1 MDTIGKQDTFWN
13 LINEY
18 KIVVPKI
25 QRDYVQGRDND
36 TVRKNRK
43 EFVKELIDSL
53 AENKPMSLNFVYG
66 TIQNSNEFIP
76 IDGQQRLTTLFL
88 LHLYVLARKGDIDAI
103 GKLQKQFSYQTR
115 YTTNRFFE
123 DLAKNLP
130 DLLSKPEDPAQ
141 AIRASGWYVA
151 PWDNDPNI
159 LSCIVMLGLIHENY
173 KQKINE
179 NNEKSKQI
187 SELLIAD
194 NCPITFMWLQLDKS
208 FGSDN
213 QLYIRMNSRGKQ
225 LTDFENFKAE
235 LYEKILKSEES
246 DGAGKIND
254 FKKKIDGEWYSLFWD
269 ARLCRDTSKSQD
281 QMKDPDLNN
290 FNEMD
295 IEKRAFLIDRLLQ
308 HIFHWTIVSSICAY
322 KDAVVLTSASKNATK
337 EFVKSLYS
345 DLQPGREIER
355 VYIQE
360 YIDLYQNLENYE
372 EKDDLE
378 KEERERREK
387 ERKAAFSKDIIE
399 NFAYTLSFLNEL
411 KNENEAS
418 KIIFRFIIND
428 IFQINYGKKASI
440 NFTIRQYSARVLLY
454 SITKFAKCY
463 RIDEINKMERK
474 NDEIKAFKSWYRV
487 VLNLVSTQEI
497 DSPEDFQKAVRAIEE
512 WDNNTADWLESEK
525 VKGAFRPAQM
535 EEEILKLQLMGN
547 DDWRV
552 AVSQAENTNFEGDD
566 YQARDYFR
574 GQIGFLLHM
583 AGVKEDSLGNLKQD
597 QLNNFIYYSKAI
609 RCIFND
615 DNYWSGWKSD
625 EITNKPTTVDEID
638 SAKECSFD
646 NLFHRAML
654 TKGLYWSDAVAKGNG
669 IKTFFVYN
677 ESHNNYDWRGAFRQ
691 YFADDQRGKPQT
703 DDGWGVAVECL
714 KELLD
719 AYSPSDKYDQNYKFD
734 FSGFK
739 NWLEKQLADN
749 QISIPNVDGTTEI
762 NLLDLLIH
770 KPNCF
775 KYIRN
780 NYYVYWNNTTPEYS
794 LMRLK
799 LKRDGSFINITA
811 QLTKQGKTP

>member
-25 QRDYVQGRDND
+25 QRDYVQGRENK
-36 TVRKNRK
+36 TVEKNRE
-43 EFVKELIDSL
+43 EFVKELIGSL

-88 LHLYVLARKGDIDAI
+88 LHLYVLAKKGDIDSI

-123 DLAKNLP
+123 DLAKDLP
-130 DLLSKPEDPAQ
+130 KLSKSDDFAQ
-141 AIRASGWYVA
+141 AIRASGWYVT

-173 KQKINE
+173 KQTING
-179 NNEKSKQI
+179 NDEKSKQI
-187 SELLIAD
+187 AELLIAD
-194 NCPITFMWLQLDKS
+194 NCPITFMWLQLPSS

-246 DGAGKIND
+246 DGARKIND
-254 FKKKIDGEWYSLFWD
+254 FKKKIDGDWYSLFWD

-281 QMKDPDLNN
+281 QIKNPDINN
-290 FNEMD
+290 FNED
-295 IEKRAFLIDRLLQ
+295 NIEKRASLLDRLLQ
-308 HIFHWTIVSSICAY
+308 HIFHWTIVSAICAY
-322 KDAVVLTSASKNATK
+322 KDAVILTSASKNATK
-337 EFVKSLYS
+337 EFVRSLYS
-345 DLQPGREIER
+345 DLQPGCEIER

-360 YIDLYQNLENYE
+360 YIDLYQNWENYE
-372 EKDDLE
+372 EKDGLE

-387 ERKAAFSKDIIE
+387 ERKAAFSKNIIE
-399 NFAYTLSFLNEL
+399 DFAYTLSFLNEL
-411 KNENEAS
+411 KNEDGNEVS

-428 IFQINYGKKASI
+428 ILQINYGKKDSI
-440 NFTIRQYSARVLLY
+440 NFTISQYSARVLLY

-463 RIDEINKMERK
+463 RIDEINKIEK
-474 NDEIKAFKSWYRV
+474 ENDKIKAFKSWYRV

-512 WDNNTADWLESEK
+512 WNNNTADWLKSEK
-525 VKGAFRPAQM
+525 VKGAFRLAQI
-535 EEEILKLQLMGN
+535 EEEILKLQLIED

-552 AVSQAENTNFEGDD
+552 AISQAENTNFDPNEG
-566 YQARDYFR
+566 YKPRDYFR
-574 GQIGFLLHM
+574 GQIGFLLYM
-583 AGVKEDSLGNLKQD
+583 AGVKKGNLENLNLD
-597 QLNNFIYYSKAI
+597 QFNHFVYYSKAVC
-609 RCIFND
+609 CIFNY
-615 DNYWSGWKSD
+615 DNYWSDWKSD

-638 SAKECSFD
+638 SAKEYSFD

-654 TKGLYWSDAVAKGNG
+654 ANGLYWCKAAEKENS
-669 IKTFFVYN
+669 IKTFYVYN

-691 YFADDQRGKPQT
+691 YLADDQRGKPQT
-703 DDGWGVAVECL
+703 NNDGWGKAVECL
-714 KELLD
+714 KKLLD
-719 AYSPSDKYDQNYKFD
+719 NYLHSDKYDQNYD
-734 FSGFK
+734 FNFASFK
-739 NWLEKQLADN
+739 SWLAN
-749 QISIPNVDGTTEI
+749 
-762 NLLDLLIH
+762 NLKSRPIVKGKAEEMLCDLLIQ

-780 NYYVYWNNTTPEYS
+780 NYYIYWDDKNQQPKYL
-794 LMRLK
+794 LMQ
-799 LKRDGSFINITA
+799 LKRQRAGSIINIA
-811 QLTKQGKTP
+811 NELT